1 MSQMSLTELV
11 LSVLLE
17 TFIFSPGNKE
27 IEWVMRG
34 LAIPIIKDSGDARR
48 TMPMKLALVRDDD
61 EA

>member
-1 MSQMSLTELV
+1 MSLTELV

-17 TFIFSPGNKE
+17 MFIFSPGTKD
-27 IEWVMRG
+27 IEWIMSG
-34 LAIPIIKDSGDARR
+34 LATPIIKDSGDARR